1 MMEPLSGL
9 DNRMSDYLLGGLGD
23 FRVGS
28 SPERS
33 VGMGKTVDVEKNSWG
48 VRHGGWTD

>member
-9 DNRMSDYLLGGLGD
+9 DNRMSDYLLGELGD

-33 VGMGKTVDVEKNSWG
+33 VGMGKTVDAGENSGG
-48 VRHGGWTD
+48 VKTWWMD